1 MPGLG
6 GGGTVGAVGP
16 LKPFEFQQD
25 QQGIQLPA
33 VGNWVLGVSDIGD
46 ITSTFS
52 PATNTSNFPI
62 LNDSSGNSWQLSAP
76 LIVTPILNGGYPLSV
91 TLISPSGF
99 LYNLFVLTSGML
111 QTVRIPVLQMRDAIV
126 Y

>member
-1 MPGLG
+1 MFGPG
-6 GGGTVGAVGP
+6 GGGTVGAGGP

-25 QQGIQLPA
+25 QQGIQIPA

-46 ITSTFS
+46 ITSTFN
-52 PATNTSNFPI
+52 PTVNTSNFPI
-62 LNDSSGNSWQLSAP
+62 LNDVTSNSWQLSAP
-76 LIVTPILNGGYPLSV
+76 LIVTPILAGGYPLSV

-111 QTVRIPVLQMRDAIV
+111 QTIRIPVLQMRDAIV